1 MTGSIRV
8 NGTEAPLAET
18 VAALVVRLGIA
29 PDAKGVAVARNGG
42 VVPRSA
48 WAGTPLLSG
57 DEIEVIRA
65 VQGG

>member
-1 MTGSIRV
+1 MNGSIRL
-8 NGTEAPLAET
+8 NGAEAPLAET
-18 VAALVVRLGIA
+18 VAALVARLGIA
-29 PDAKGVAVARNGG
+29 PDAKGVAVSRNGG

-48 WAGTPLLSG
+48 WAGTPLEPG